1 MKSLMVFDLD
11 GTLAKSKSPVETDMA
26 DLLDKLMGVM
36 KVAVISGGAWPQF
49 EKQLLANL
57 PQNDRLKQ
65 LSLLP
70 TSGTKFLRYHGQWT
84 QLYAEN
90 FIPDDKTK
98 IINAL
103 NTALDESRP
112 PTRETLG
119 RGDRGSRQSDHH
131 VRAWPRGAT

>member
-103 NTALDESRP
+103 NKALDAVSYTHLDVYKRQFFQCYQYD
-112 PTRETLG
+112 LCL
-119 RGDRGSRQSDHH
+119 RGSE
-131 VRAWPRGAT
+131 AA